1 MYKNAIGYHGSVKSG
16 TFFPC
21 YVKKEKRGG
30 FLVIVTEDSEEAE
43 IGMWSFTE
51 VGNLSDYATLEEA
64 FSAVYDHV
72 RMLGWCTV

>member
-1 MYKNAIGYHGSVKSG
+1 MYKNSIGFHGNIQYG

-21 YVKKEKRGG
+21 YVKKEKMGG
-30 FLVIVTEDSEEAE
+30 FLVIVTEDGEEAE

-64 FSAVYDHV
+64 FSAVYEHV
-72 RMLGWCTV
+72 GLPGRCAV